1 MKKNKIYNNLLLSG
15 CLLLL
20 GGLTSCN
27 DFLTV
32 HPTNQITEEEYW
44 QDKNDLENAV
54 SGCYKQELNLI
65 AKMIIWGEA
74 RSDNFDLSTED
85 YTDMRNYMN
94 ANLLYDNSIVN
105 WDAFYTGIGYC
116 NNVLKHGPDVVNRDL
131 SFSEEDWKPIEAEMK
146 ALRALNYFYLVRSF
160 RDIPFNFDAC
170 STDEEA
176 LAQKKPQLS
185 AEVVL
190 DTLINDLDSVKDN
203 GMLQYGSTVFDKGRF
218 TKWSIYTLLA
228 DIYLWRAAKNA
239 SPDSVAKY
247 PDRTGDGYASQ
258 SARDYAK
265 VIEYCDV
272 VINHYLD
279 EYNKNHT
286 GFGQIQEE
294 DETNPYH
301 LNKIDI
307 RNTTTDVLD
316 DVYDALFSQTNSDE
330 GIFELQF
337 DGTRNTNGVLSSYNS
352 GAGLFTATSS
362 SAYTGRFVGSS
373 VCQNVGDDLDNT
385 SALFAKTDTRRWQ
398 SMVYTEAGQRVYPIG
413 KYVYES
419 LVHRD
424 LEDNTE
430 GADITKKSVMGNA
443 NWIVYRISDVL
454 LMKAEALNYLY
465 DDQEHRQQAL
475 DLVSTILY
483 RANPTV
489 TDENKKLSIGNYNTR
504 DNMGAL
510 IMRERR
516 REFFA
521 EGKRWYDL
529 VRMAERE
536 ASTTNMLSL
545 LLTKYSSNSSAIKA
559 KTSTLSSLYNPI
571 YKAEMDVNP
580 YLVQNP
586 AWKKDE
592 TITRN

>member
-32 HPTNQITEEEYW
+32 HPTNQITEEEFF
-44 QDKNDLENAV
+44 QDKNDLQNAV
-54 SGCYKQELNLI
+54 AGCYRQEIDLVG
-65 AKMIIWGEA
+65 KMIIWGEA

-85 YTDMRNYMN
+85 YTNMRNYMN
-94 ANLLYDNSIVN
+94 ANLLEDNSIVS
-105 WDAFYTGIGYC
+105 WDGFYTAIGYC

-160 RDIPFNFDAC
+160 RDVPFNFDAC
-170 STDEEA
+170 STDKEA
-176 LAQKKPQLS
+176 LAMKIPQS
-185 AEVVL
+185 PAQVVL

-203 GMLQYGSTVFDKGRF
+203 GMLQYGNTLYDKGRF

-228 DIYLWRAAKNA
+228 DLYLWRASKNA

-247 PDRTGDGYASQ
+247 PDRSGDGYASQ

-272 VINHYLD
+272 VINHYLE
-279 EYNKNHT
+279 EYDKAHT

-307 RNTTTDVLD
+307 RNSTTDVMD
-316 DVYDALFSQTNSDE
+316 DVYQTLFSATNSDE

-337 DGTRNTNGVLSSYNS
+337 DADKNQNSALYSYNGGVGLYTTSNTN
-352 GAGLFTATSS
+352 T
-362 SAYTGRFVGSS
+362 YTGRFVGSAA
-373 VCQNVGDDLDNT
+373 CQSVGDDLDNT
-385 SALFAKTDTRRWQ
+385 SALYAKTDTRRWE
-398 SMVYTEAGQRVYPIG
+398 SLVYTEAGQRVFPIG

-419 LVHRD
+419 LVHD
-424 LEDNTE
+424 NLEDNTE
-430 GADITKKSVMGNA
+430 GATNTKKTVLGSA
-443 NWIVYRISDVL
+443 NWIIYRLSDVL

-465 DDQEHRQQAL
+465 DDQAHRQQAL

-483 RANPTV
+483 RSNPTV
-489 TDENKKLSIGNYNTR
+489 TDENKKLSITSYDTR

-510 IMRERR
+510 ILRERR

-536 ASTTNMLSL
+536 GSTTNMLSL

-571 YKAEMDVNP
+571 YKSEMDVNP

-592 TITRN
+592 TISRN